1 MASLMLGWSLRS
13 TRPSPICP
21 PTIDVHVLLRRQAER
36 EGRPARTLG
45 YRSPREF
52 IARSTPEGLSGN
64 QGGTT
69 DDHIPH
75 LPKPIISVEA
85 SSSLTTISR
94 GRGRTSWSI
103 PFSHLFDLPSLRV

>member
-1 MASLMLGWSLRS
+1 MASLMLGWSPRS

-75 LPKPIISVEA
+75 LPKPIISVEHQA
-85 SSSLTTISR
+85 
-94 GRGRTSWSI
+94 
-103 PFSHLFDLPSLRV
+103 H